1 MKHISFALGACLVSA
16 GLAAPSSAAP
26 VLDQSGDLT
35 LPGGPSGEQA
45 SAVAPI
51 IGGAAASYFQTLT
64 IGTAGQ
70 LTGIGVQVGV
80 NQTPVENLT
89 ATIYGTNAGVGG
101 DPFTPD
107 TSTVLGTATVQP
119 GLTSPSNS
127 FEMFDV
133 VFNLAAPIAVAVGDK
148 LALGLTSGGTTV
160 ECPSEGAVS
169 CQYNWGYESMGYAG
183 GNAFNT
189 NPISGAFQLMSIA
202 APDFGFSTVVDS
214 DGSAPIPLPAT
225 LPLLAGTLG
234 VMAAV
239 RRRLS

>member
-1 MKHISFALGACLVSA
+1 MRNRRQIFGCANINQVDTIHYRSDCDGVGKMKHISFALGACLVSA

-80 NQTPVENLT
+80 NQTPVENL
-89 ATIYGTNAGVGG
+89 
-101 DPFTPD
+101 
-107 TSTVLGTATVQP
+107 
-119 GLTSPSNS
+119 
-127 FEMFDV
+127 
-133 VFNLAAPIAVAVGDK
+133 AAPIAVAVGDK

-160 ECPSEGAVS
+160 ECASEGAVS